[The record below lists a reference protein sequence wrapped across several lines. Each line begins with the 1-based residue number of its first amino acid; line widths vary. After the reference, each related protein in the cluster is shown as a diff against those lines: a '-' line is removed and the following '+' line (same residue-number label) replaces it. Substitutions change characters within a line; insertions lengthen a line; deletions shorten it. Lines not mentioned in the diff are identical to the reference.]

1 MIAAPDSA
9 AGRKAR
15 CPHCAAVMDIPALA
29 AAVHDVAASSGRPVH
44 ARVGE
49 AGGAAAAAAVATPPA
64 AEQALT
70 PPLAGLRAPTPRSSG
85 SLSSTRATTI
95 DRLVARRSPYKGLRL
110 IAAVTFGLGA
120 TLAVLLFLGGLV
132 SLILVSMAGR
142 PEIGAGVFLGSVV
155 VAGAVF
161 LGARI
166 LNEMLSLLADLGDR
180 MRQMTQLL
188 EDSLARKDNGI

>member
-1 MIAAPDSA
+1 MVAAPDSA

-29 AAVHDVAASSGRPVH
+29 TAVHDVAASASRPAH

-49 AGGAAAAAAVATPPA
+49 TGVPAAGAAVATPPT

-70 PPLAGLRAPTPRSSG
+70 PPLAGLRAPTPRSNS
-85 SLSSTRATTI
+85 SLSATRATTI
-95 DRLVARRSPYKGLRL
+95 DRLLGRRSPYKGLRL
-110 IAAVTFGLGA
+110 MGAVAFGLGA

-132 SLILVSMAGR
+132 SLILVSMAGN
-142 PEIGAGVFLGSVV
+142 PLLGAGVFLGAIVV
-155 VAGAVF
+155 GGAVF

-166 LNEMLSLLADLGDR
+166 LNEMLSLWADLGDR